1 MSSADH
7 LSELESLRSQVA
19 ALTCQVAER
28 DHAMEAQ
35 SRHLEQAMQD
45 LQEQSH
51 LLRTIIEGTA
61 ADTGDEF
68 FASLVTHLTATL
80 QVQYA
85 IVGEVVGDE
94 TKILRTLAVSVGG
107 VLIEN
112 IEYALEHAPCGTG
125 LDSPFWCFEQGVQ
138 ARFPHFPNLAT
149 LGVESHCG
157 VSLKNKAGEVVGLLI
172 VMDTKPLRN
181 SDRLKSL
188 MEVFASRTT
197 AELHRYRAEVAQRDI
212 DRRLQFTQY
221 SVDHAVD
228 GVLWADESQR
238 LVYANEAAR
247 RALGYSI
254 EELLALSIS
263 DIVPHHDPSR
273 FQQRLDQVKQGTTA
287 LYESVHRRKDGTEFP
302 IEVSV
307 IYLEYQGEGYT
318 CGLVRDITE
327 RKRVEEERQQALLDR
342 QNIMETIPDI
352 LFTLDC
358 AGNLVNWNSRL
369 EAVTGYTS
377 AELMNKPAL
386 HFVPAE
392 EQAPTMAAIQQAF
405 TEGYAELLGHLLTK
419 EHCLIPYRWTG
430 ALLKNQQGL
439 PIGITGVARDIS
451 DMKRAEEALKQQRR
465 HLVDAQALAHLGSWE
480 WDIDNHKILWSD
492 EMYRIFGHEPGSTT
506 PSLDTFLT
514 ALLPDDHD
522 RVLATINDALL
533 GTTPFDMEYRIVCPN
548 SAVHVV
554 HARGEVH
561 RDATGHPLSM
571 AGTVL
576 DITERKTIEQA
587 LRSSEERWQ
596 LALQGSNDGIWDWNI
611 STGEVFFSPRWK
623 ALRGFDDHEITNHV
637 DEWQCRIHPEDLERV
652 LRSLDA
658 YLTKQASEFCEEYRV
673 QRKDGSYMW
682 ILDRGAA
689 LWADDGTAL
698 RMAGSESDI
707 TARKQAEDTLRDS
720 EARSRS
726 IVETA
731 LDAIIAI
738 DMDGRIVGWNPQ
750 AEATFGYSA
759 HEAIGRGLS
768 DTIIPPQFR
777 DAHFAGVQR
786 VVQNQESLGAK
797 RRLEFSALHRD
808 GHEFPVEF
816 AMASTQVGDQ
826 PVLSAFVRDITE
838 RKRAESKLR
847 LAQFTIDHAVDAVYW
862 INREARIIEVNEA
875 ASLML
880 GYSKAELCA
889 MTIHDLNPDFQADG
903 WPVFWAETQQCKTM
917 ALETFHRSKAGQ
929 LIPVEVQINY
939 LSYDGQELH
948 CAFVR
953 DITER
958 KRAEEA
964 LRESEV
970 RYRTL
975 VELSPSGV
983 FVFSEGRTVYVNQT
997 GAQLMGATDPAEIL
1011 KRPTF
1016 DFIHPDYHQEVRE
1029 NVRRLL
1035 TGGTSVHRAERV
1047 YQKLDGTTLPVQ
1059 VEAARITWNG
1069 KPAILGLYSDITER
1083 KRVEDRLRTTQYAV
1097 DHATEFIFVIGSDGY
1112 FLDVNESACQRLGYT
1127 KEELLTKSVM
1137 DIDPDFSP
1145 DVWTTFWEEFK
1156 RKKLLRLETRHRSKS
1171 GEIYPVEVVA
1181 NFIVHEGKEL
1191 DYAFVRDITERKR
1204 AEEQLCRTSDHL
1216 KALIEVA
1223 PLALVTT
1230 DAEGTLLSWNPGAQ
1244 TMFGWTEADVLGRS
1258 FPWVPPGEEA
1268 ESERI
1273 WNESI
1278 RDGGARGLELRRL
1291 RKDGSLIDI
1300 KLWSAPMRNADGAIT
1315 HWVAFFDDITELKQA
1330 HQDLRRSEQQ
1340 LRTVLDT
1347 LPVGVWFTDARGQ
1360 VLYGNA
1366 IGKQIWSD
1374 AVRIG
1379 LTNQDSGKLWWE
1391 TTNRDAES
1399 PHRWAIGTVMARGG
1413 SALNEMIE
1421 IETAAGTRRSVR
1433 NSAVPIRGEAGEIL
1447 GAIILNEDVTDRMRA
1462 EAALRQHH
1470 ALLSAIMDAA
1480 TDVIFVKNRKGQ
1492 YLHMNQAGAQ
1502 ALGMPLADVIGWTD
1516 YALWPPELAASCHL
1530 ADQQVLQSEAPVTVE
1545 EGSLLGGRYTV
1556 YQTTKAPFRDPDGK
1570 IVGIIGISRDIT
1582 ERKQSEEALRLS
1594 EERFAKAFRSSPYP
1608 VVISELESGLFVD
1621 ANDAALELFSYR
1633 REDLSGH
1640 SSADLH
1646 LWLTPEVRG
1655 QFVEQLTTHGTIK
1668 NAEVVLRDKS
1678 GEPRHCRVSAE
1689 LIELHGKRCMVT
1701 VGQDVTEQKAA
1712 EDALKKSHALL
1723 SAIMETTIDIIFVKD
1738 LEGRYLHM
1746 NHAGARVVG
1755 MTAEEVV
1762 GKGDDAIWPA
1772 DLVACC
1778 KAADRQI
1785 LTSGTA
1791 QTMEEST
1798 VVDGKRIT
1806 YLTTKAPYRDA
1817 TGRMI
1822 GIIGV
1827 AHDITQIKRSEDEL
1841 RRSHAFLRQ
1850 IIDTDPNFIFAKDR
1864 EGRFTLVNQAVAD
1877 AYGTTVDKLIGKT
1890 DAHFN
1895 PNGTEVDYFSQKDR
1909 EVFESLR
1916 EVFLPEEQLT
1926 DAKGNIRWLQTV
1938 KRPMLDEEGRVH
1950 MVLGASSDIT
1960 ERKRMEETL
1969 RRRERD
1975 LRAALDERERISQ
1988 DLHDG
1993 ILQSLFAVGLGLE
2006 ATKSMMSPKS
2016 GKTAGP
2022 SLDQAIAQLN
2032 HVMHE
2037 IRNFI
2042 AGLDSDLL
2050 KGKDLPTA
2058 LQQML
2063 DTMTQHQAT
2072 RVRLAVEDRAAQ
2084 AISTEQSMHL
2094 LLVIQEAVS
2103 NCIRHG
2109 RAHEARVSLKMLKQG
2124 VRLSIRDDGRGF
2136 SPEAVKG
2143 TGHGL
2148 INMAA
2153 RAQKIG
2159 GRFTVT
2165 SKIDRGTRV
2174 VLDLPKEESYVH
2186 P

>member
-1 MSSADH
+1 MSAADH

-19 ALTCQVAER
+19 ALTRQVVER

-94 TKILRTLAVSVGG
+94 TKIFRTLAVSAGG
-107 VLIEN
+107 ALIEN

-212 DRRLQFTQY
+212 ERRLQFTQY

-228 GVLWADESQR
+228 SVMWADESQR
-238 LVYANEAAR
+238 FVYANEAACR
-247 RALGYSI
+247 SLGYSR
-254 EELLALSIS
+254 EELLTLSIS
-263 DIVPHHDPSR
+263 DIVPHYDLSQ
-273 FQQRLDQVKQGTTA
+273 FQQRLDQIKQGATA
-287 LYESVHRRKDGTEFP
+287 QYESIHRRKDGMEFP

-307 IYLEYQGEGYT
+307 NYIEHKGRGYT
-318 CGLVRDITE
+318 CGLIRDITE
-327 RKRVEEERQQALLDR
+327 RKRVEDERQQALRDR

-358 AGNLVNWNSRL
+358 AGNLVKWNSRL
-369 EAVTGYTS
+369 EVVTGYTPT
-377 AELMNKPAL
+377 ELLNKPAL
-386 HFVPAE
+386 HFVPTE
-392 EQAPTMAAIQQAF
+392 EQAPTAAAIQRAF
-405 TEGYAELLGHLLTK
+405 VEGYAELNGHLLTK
-419 EHCLIPYRWTG
+419 DQRLIPYRWTG
-430 ALLKNQQGL
+430 ALLKNQQGE
-439 PIGITGVARDIS
+439 PIGITGVGRDVS
-451 DMKRAEEALKQQRR
+451 DMKRAEEALNQQRR
-465 HLVDAQALAHLGSWE
+465 HLVNAQALAHLGSWE
-480 WDIDNHKILWSD
+480 WDIANQTILWSD
-492 EMYRIFGHEPGSTT
+492 ELYRIFGHEPGSLT
-506 PSLDTFLT
+506 PTYDTFLA

-522 RVLATINDALL
+522 LVLAAINDALR
-533 GTTPFDMEYRIVCPN
+533 GTAPFDIEYRIVCPN
-548 SAVHVV
+548 SDVHVV

-561 RDATGHPLSM
+561 RGTTGHPLSM

-576 DITERKTIEQA
+576 DITERKKIEQA

-596 LALQGSNDGIWDWNI
+596 LAVQGSNDGIWDWNI
-611 STGEVFFSPRWK
+611 PTGEIFFSPRWK
-623 ALRGFDDHEITNHV
+623 ALRGFEDREITNRV
-637 DEWQCRIHPEDLERV
+637 DKWQRCIHPDDLDRV
-652 LRSLDA
+652 LRSIDA
-658 YLTKQASEFCEEYRV
+658 YLAKQASEFREEYRV

-738 DMDGRIVGWNPQ
+738 DKDGRIVGWNPQ

-759 HEAIGRGLS
+759 DEAIGRGLS

-777 DAHFAGVQR
+777 DAHFAGVER
-786 VVQNQESLGAK
+786 VVQNQGNPGTK

-816 AMASTQVGDQ
+816 AMAATQLGSQ
-826 PVLSAFVRDITE
+826 PVLS
-838 RKRAESKLR
+838 
-847 LAQFTIDHAVDAVYW
+847 
-862 INREARIIEVNEA
+862 
-875 ASLML
+875 
-880 GYSKAELCA
+880 
-889 MTIHDLNPDFQADG
+889 
-903 WPVFWAETQQCKTM
+903 
-917 ALETFHRSKAGQ
+917 
-929 LIPVEVQINY
+929 
-939 LSYDGQELH
+939 
-948 CAFVR
+948 AFVR

-964 LRESEV
+964 LRESEA

-1011 KRPTF
+1011 KRPTL
-1016 DFIHPDYHQEVRE
+1016 DFIHPDYHQEVLE

-1047 YQKLDGTTLPVQ
+1047 YQKLDGTMLPVQ

-1083 KRVEDRLRTTQYAV
+1083 KRAEEALRQSESRFAAFMTHLPGVAFMKDAAGRHIY
-1097 DHATEFIFVIGSDGY
+1097 
-1112 FLDVNESACQRLGYT
+1112 VNEGFERLLGNNSKDWYLKT
-1127 KEELLTKSVM
+1127 NEELFPPEVADS
-1137 DIDPDFSP
+1137 F
-1145 DVWTTFWEEFK
+1145 
-1156 RKKLLRLETRHRSKS
+1156 TRHDQLLAREKQ
-1171 GEIYPVEVVA
+1171 PVEVMETTINGNETRNWLVNKFLIMCEPNSPA
-1181 NFIVHEGKEL
+1181 LLGGI
-1191 DYAFVRDITERKR
+1191 AIDITERKR

-1223 PLALVTT
+1223 PLALITT

-1258 FPWVPPGEEA
+1258 FPCVPPGEEA
-1268 ESERI
+1268 ASERI

-1347 LPVGVWFTDARGQ
+1347 LPIGVWFTDARGQ

-1374 AVRIG
+1374 AVRVG

-1391 TTNRDAES
+1391 TTNRGAES

-1413 SALNEMIE
+1413 SSLNEMIE
-1421 IETAAGTRRSVR
+1421 IETAGGTRRSVR

-1480 TDVIFVKNRKGQ
+1480 TDIIFVKNRKGQ

-1502 ALGMPLADVIGWTD
+1502 ALRMPLADVIGWTD
-1516 YALWPPELAASCHL
+1516 YALWSPELAASCHL

-1545 EGSLLGGRYTV
+1545 EGSLLDGHYTV

-1570 IVGIIGISRDIT
+1570 IVGIIGISRDVT

-1621 ANDAALELFSYR
+1621 ANDAALELFGYR
-1633 REDLSGH
+1633 REDISGH

-1646 LWLTPEVRG
+1646 LWPTPEIRG

-1668 NAEVVLRDKS
+1668 NAEILLRDRN
-1678 GEPRHCRVSAE
+1678 GGPRHCRVSAE
-1689 LIELHGKRCMVT
+1689 LIELHGKRCIVT

-1712 EDALKKSHALL
+1712 EDALKKSHALF

-1762 GKGDDAIWPA
+1762 GKDDDAIWPA

-1778 KAADRQI
+1778 KVADRQI
-1785 LTSGTA
+1785 FTSGTA

-1827 AHDITQIKRSEDEL
+1827 AHDITQIKRSEEEL

-1895 PNGTEVDYFSQKDR
+1895 PNGLEVDYFSQKDR
-1909 EVFESLR
+1909 EVFDSHR

-2063 DTMTQHQAT
+2063 DTMTLHQAM
-2072 RVRLAVEDRAAQ
+2072 RVHLAVEDCAAQ
-2084 AISTEQSMHL
+2084 AVSTEQSIHL

-2165 SKIDRGTRV
+2165 SKIDKGTRV
-2174 VLDLPKEESYVH
+2174 VLDLPKEGSYVH